1 MEIITVEDLMVPIE
15 EYVTVNEDAT
25 LYEAVKTLEK
35 AQEELD
41 RKRYHYLH
49 REILVLDKNRKVLG
63 KISQL
68 DVLWALEPKYKAMGD
83 MRHLSRTGFSV
94 DFIKSMME
102 KYALCEIPFTE
113 MCRTAANLKVK
124 EFMYSPTE
132 GEYVEADASLCEAIH
147 ILLMGQHQKL
157 LVTRDGE
164 IVGVLRLTDVFK
176 EVFQTMEAQKL
187 ESDDA

>member
-1 MEIITVEDLMVPIE
+1 
-15 EYVTVNEDAT
+15 
-25 LYEAVKTLEK
+25 
-35 AQEELD
+35 
-41 RKRYHYLH
+41 
-49 REILVLDKNRKVLG
+49 
-63 KISQL
+63 
-68 DVLWALEPKYKAMGD
+68 
-83 MRHLSRTGFSV
+83 
-94 DFIKSMME
+94 
-102 KYALCEIPFTE
+102 